1 MARRTRP
8 CRAPLSESIDT
19 IDAAAIDPAEFANMV
34 YAASDEQ
41 LEASLL
47 AAREL
52 ILGEIFRRIE
62 EHFDPW
68 KAEGVEGVIHWKIT
82 GREDGGYDHYQV
94 VIREGSCEVE
104 RDGTE
109 NPRTTFE
116 VHAVSFVRLVAGDAA
131 GMRLFLSGSLRIDGD
146 KRFALKAQ
154 RCFRFPKPSAVE
166 RAA

>member
-1 MARRTRP
+1 MARRTQP
-8 CRAPLSESIDT
+8 CRAPLQESIDA
-19 IDAAAIDPAEFANMV
+19 IGAAAIDPAEFANMV
-34 YAASDEQ
+34 CAASDEQ
-41 LEASLL
+41 LEASLFTS
-47 AAREL
+47 REL

-62 EHFDPW
+62 DHFDPW

-94 VIREGSCEVE
+94 VIREGTCKVE

-109 NPRTTFE
+109 DPRTTFE
-116 VHAVSFVRLVAGDAA
+116 VHAVSFVRLVAGHAA

-154 RCFRFPKPSAVE
+154 RCFRFPKPGAVE
-166 RAA
+166 QAA